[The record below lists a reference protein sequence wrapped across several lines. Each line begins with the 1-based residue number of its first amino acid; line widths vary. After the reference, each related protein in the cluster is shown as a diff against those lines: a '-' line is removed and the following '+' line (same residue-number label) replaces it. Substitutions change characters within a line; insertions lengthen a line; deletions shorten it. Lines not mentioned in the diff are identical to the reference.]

1 VADPISDPL
10 SIYMHNVTVEAEK
23 AAKGMRKILRQ
34 KYKVDSLAARV
45 SLDIAAALEGFMNV
59 LIQGQLNVDKMK
71 AYIACIR
78 ENARKEQEDG
88 LKTSMEAM
96 IREEEKRR

>member
-1 VADPISDPL
+1 VENDPADPL

-23 AAKGMRKILRQ
+23 AAKGLRNILRQ
-34 KYKVDSLAARV
+34 KYKVDALAARIA
-45 SLDIAAALEGFMNV
+45 LDVAAALEGFTNV
-59 LIQGQLNVDKMK
+59 LVRGELNVDKMK

-78 ENARKEQEDG
+78 TQAQKEQEDA

-96 IREEEKRR
+96 IREEETRR